1 MKRIPLSVCLLCAC
15 AMAALPTTDAQAA
28 SDSLNKPAAHAA
40 SNSTTKLSKIQVTGV
55 KQLIRTLQT
64 VKVAL
69 NQPFSTSPDKA
80 DVVVCRITHDH
91 GELGTEARMGA
102 ILECGTNS
110 WFTARRDAYH
120 QSGDTANAVADAPNT
135 PVYERKGAW
144 HSVRTLSLQQVQALR
159 KLLNKLPTPDSNKR
173 VLVEMNGSAKP

>member
-1 MKRIPLSVCLLCAC
+1 MINRRYRINLIWLCLF
-15 AMAALPTTDAQAA
+15 AAQIGQPSASKASNLQATA
-28 SDSLNKPAAHAA
+28 PAAT
-40 SNSTTKLSKIQVTGV
+40 NLSKIQVTGV
-55 KQLIRTLQT
+55 KQLVHTLQV

-69 NQPFSTSPDKA
+69 NEPFSTSPAKA

-91 GELGTEARMGA
+91 GELSTEARMGA

-110 WFTARRDAYH
+110 WFTSRRDAYH
-120 QSGDTANAVADAPNT
+120 LSGDTANAVADAPNT

-159 KLLNKLPTPDSNKR
+159 KLLNKLPTPDSNQKI
-173 VLVEMNGSAKP
+173 LVEMGDAGKN